1 MPEQPVSS
9 PTPQK
14 AEKAG
19 PPWSAVLQIA
29 VAILVGTALV
39 AGPQVWAFSA
49 RLRDDWRRWS
59 TGHWAKT
66 ERPAPKAAVRAPV
79 RPAIRPLRVAAPIV
93 KASPPQKPAR
103 RTQARVT
110 GPRPTKVKPQ
120 ASTRSGITAQ
130 ILLDTRIPIKDQY
143 DAHLRKGIELYQSGW
158 YGPAVGRFRRA
169 AGITPTATAYL
180 WIGRS
185 AIRAGRHD
193 EARIALERA
202 IALAPESAAAKEANA
217 LLDRLK
223 VENNP
228 S

>member
-1 MPEQPVSS
+1 MPEQPDSS
-9 PTPQK
+9 ATPQR

-19 PPWSAVLQIA
+19 PSWSAVLQIA

-39 AGPQVWAFSA
+39 AGPQVWAFGT

-59 TGHWAKT
+59 AGHWPTT
-66 ERPAPKAAVRAPV
+66 ERPAPKAAVKAPV
-79 RPAIRPLRVAAPIV
+79 RPAIRPLRVAVPIA
-93 KASPPQKPAR
+93 KTSPPPKPAR
-103 RTQARVT
+103 RTKARVAV
-110 GPRPTKVKPQ
+110 PRPTKVKPQ
-120 ASTRSGITAQ
+120 TLNRSSMTAQ

-143 DAHLRKGIELYQSGW
+143 DGHLRKGIELYQSGW

-169 AGITPTATAYL
+169 AGIIPTATAYL

-223 VENNP
+223 VETNP